1 MNFLPSGA
9 HGPVFELQSRWA
21 AQVFTGKSSLPSPDV
36 MSLEIRQ
43 KMAAMKERFGRPKI
57 HFPAIPYMESLAVKV
72 GCIPDVWGYAL
83 TDPKLAF
90 RYIAPVR
97 FG

>member
-1 MNFLPSGA
+1 
-9 HGPVFELQSRWA
+9 
-21 AQVFTGKSSLPSPDV
+21 
-36 MSLEIRQ
+36 
-43 KMAAMKERFGRPKI
+43 MAAMKERFGRPKI